1 MNNTDYENTFM
12 INLIEKRI
20 PVYKKLN
27 KNAEKYIKDVYSF
40 FGENISPVIESN
52 EFYEGSYSPSSEQEH
67 YSADNMQ
74 PGQYSLY
81 SNMQLPFHTDC
92 NSVTGVAIKILHY
105 ISTLHNILKNR
116 KCADDIFLNRLSY
129 PFQYFVYKRYDVFL
143 LENNILTNSD
153 PADFKKIFSGIRYS
167 EAKYM
172 ELKRSLL
179 ALLKSENVR
188 LRSEEKEFI
197 RTLNISVN
205 FCTDTVNIINNDMY
219 TQCQPM
225 HTPYNANMAGMSSY
239 GPKIVPPSPNII
251 HAGEMQP
258 YVQNTGPVTAAS
270 PAQNIT
276 QAEEVRPYAKKTGP
290 YTTFTIPAQNTAP
303 VDKIQP
309 CIQKAEPFTA
319 SSSAQSTVHTD
330 KIQPLEYKTGFKS
343 EQKNIL
349 SVAAAYEFTNIY
361 VPFIFNQISDINNY
375 YKCLKYPLN
384 DPGYQKF
391 SLDIL
396 AFTTYKQ
403 NMFTACPDAYSN
415 LLPYLYNIKNRC
427 ILYDENII
435 IHYEQFQDYYMTL
448 RDDLLNTIGQQI
460 VYLSKN
466 NSLFSAISFARSA
479 YDCIADEIYGKV
491 ELYRHD
497 KKPEI
502 IGEYV
507 FTNDTYIITDRN
519 NSNTH
524 GYNMEYQTN
533 IPGTINIGYRLVKA
547 TEPSNDLL
555 YVFKVLTGNNYHI
568 MANLVRI
575 ITNYSTVTSY
585 DKNAYLFLNCSERIF
600 SLYIEFFRKIK
611 SDEIFCINDTAEL
624 SLERTI
630 PYLLTCQ
637 INGIGPIFVNDVKPT
652 TAQEQIKRLRKLFAG
667 SLITDIP
674 KNTNPAK
681 DMTGNYSLNNYF
693 HYSRHK
699 YRNNIPILINC
710 KNPSNI
716 NYTEKY
722 FKDRYYKNNFKSADI
737 TDEEYNTCIDKIKSL
752 SSQDISYIFIN
763 MVSYGL
769 YHINDKYESTDR
781 DPDTADKDT
790 PSVIPEEE
798 TVYSDFDITE
808 DFFKKCCKTNE
819 GSEIKTKDLFIAYK
833 LFNED
838 VHSRTVEDTKYNK
851 FAKDMSEII
860 EKTNEKKSKS
870 RSANKTII
878 TRKKIGSQNA
888 YKSLTLKRTYLKM
901 VDEILKNN
909 AVTASAEADT
919 KQSTDTAGNV
929 TETDIRSTAADT
941 NDKLTGIDILIK
953 QINDTP
959 PELKI
964 ITL

>member
-12 INLIEKRI
+12 INLIGKRI

-27 KNAEKYIKDVYSF
+27 KNAEKYIKAVYSF
-40 FGENISPVIESN
+40 FGENISPVIKAN
-52 EFYEGSYSPSSEQEH
+52 EFPDDSGSLSAEHGH

-116 KCADDIFLNRLSY
+116 KCADDILLNRLSY

-143 LENNILTNSD
+143 LENNILTNSV

-172 ELKRSLL
+172 ELKRALL
-179 ALLKSENVR
+179 VLLKSENVR
-188 LRSEEKEFI
+188 LKAEEKEFI

-205 FCTDTVNIINNDMY
+205 FYTDTVNIINNDIY
-219 TQCQPM
+219 TQCQPIY
-225 HTPYNANMAGMSSY
+225 TPYNANMAGMSSY
-239 GPKIVPPSPNII
+239 GPKVVPQSPNIT
-251 HAGEMQP
+251 HAGEVQP

-276 QAEEVRPYAKKTGP
+276 QAEEVRPYAIKTGP
-290 YTTFTIPAQNTAP
+290 YTTFIFPAHNTAP

-349 SVAAAYEFTNIY
+349 SVTVSYKFTNNNIL
-361 VPFIFNQISDINNY
+361 FTFDHISDIKNY
-375 YKCLKYPLN
+375 EYFIYPINRIIYKKN
-384 DPGYQKF
+384 

-415 LLPYLYNIKNRC
+415 LLPLLYDIKSRC

-435 IHYEQFQDYYMTL
+435 ILCESFQDYYITL
-448 RDDLLNTIGQQI
+448 RDYLLNTIGQQI
-460 VYLSKN
+460 VDLSKN

-519 NSNTH
+519 NSNTN
-524 GYNMEYQTN
+524 GYKREYQTN

-575 ITNYSTVTSY
+575 ITNYCTVTSN

-600 SLYIEFFRKIK
+600 SLYIEFFNKIK
-611 SDEIFCINDTAEL
+611 NDEIFCINDTAEL

-630 PYLLTCQ
+630 PVLLTCQ

-710 KNPSNI
+710 KDPSNI

-737 TDEEYNTCIDKIKSL
+737 TDEEYNTCIDKIRSL

-769 YHINDKYESTDR
+769 YHINDKYESTDG

-790 PSVIPEEE
+790 PSVIPKEE

-808 DFFKKCCKTNE
+808 EFFKKCCKTNE
-819 GSEIKTKDLFIAYK
+819 GSEIKTKDLFTAYK
-833 LFNED
+833 LFNKD

-851 FAKDMSEII
+851 FAKDISEII
-860 EKTNEKKSKS
+860 EKTNEKKSKLK
-870 RSANKTII
+870 SANKTII

-901 VDEILKNN
+901 VDEILKNK
-909 AVTASAEADT
+909 AVTASPEADT
-919 KQSTDTAGNV
+919 KQTTDIAGKT
-929 TETDIRSTAADT
+929 TESDIRSTAADT
-941 NDKLTGIDILIK
+941 NEKLTGIDILIR

-964 ITL
+964 VN